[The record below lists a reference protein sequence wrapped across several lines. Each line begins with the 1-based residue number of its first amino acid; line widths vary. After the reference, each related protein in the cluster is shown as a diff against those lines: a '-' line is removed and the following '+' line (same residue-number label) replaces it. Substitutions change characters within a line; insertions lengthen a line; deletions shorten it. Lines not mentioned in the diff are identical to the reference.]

1 MLIFANLI
9 ILIISFIALIKGAD
23 FFVAGS
29 SALAKKFHIPAVIIG
44 LTIVSMGTS
53 APELA
58 VSLSASLAGS
68 NEIAIS
74 NVLGSNLFNLLGVL
88 GVCSLFGAVPVEK
101 NMIDFD
107 IPFSAIIT
115 AILGL
120 FCLDFLFTGEGLPAL
135 DAACAT
141 LSRVDAFCLCIL
153 FAAFLRRTIRL
164 AKQKTIVNEEEDIM
178 VMPLSRTLLFMVA
191 GLAAIILG
199 GHFTVESAKELAYA
213 FGMSETLVGLTIV
226 AIGTSLPELIT
237 SVVAS
242 RKGESGIAVGNVV
255 GSNIFNILFILG
267 ISGFIAPMDVLTV
280 SLVDIVIL
288 LAVSLL
294 FFLFVKNDGKLSR
307 KEGISFLVIY
317 VAYTVFAALR

>member
-1 MLIFANLI
+1 
-9 ILIISFIALIKGAD
+9 
-23 FFVAGS
+23 
-29 SALAKKFHIPAVIIG
+29 
-44 LTIVSMGTS
+44 
-53 APELA
+53 
-58 VSLSASLAGS
+58 
-68 NEIAIS
+68 
-74 NVLGSNLFNLLGVL
+74 
-88 GVCSLFGAVPVEK
+88 
-101 NMIDFD
+101 
-107 IPFSAIIT
+107 
-115 AILGL
+115 
-120 FCLDFLFTGEGLPAL
+120 
-135 DAACAT
+135 
-141 LSRVDAFCLCIL
+141 
-153 FAAFLRRTIRL
+153 
-164 AKQKTIVNEEEDIM
+164 
-178 VMPLSRTLLFMVA
+178 
-191 GLAAIILG
+191 
-199 GHFTVESAKELAYA
+199 
-213 FGMSETLVGLTIV
+213 MSETLVGLTIV